1 MEDLWEER
9 CDHGHGFKSDL
20 YNALDYNSCDD
31 DDDQLY
37 LNTLIFSTIYSW
49 FPKEVC

>member
-1 MEDLWEER
+1 MCMYIKLVGRD
-9 CDHGHGFKSDL
+9 
-20 YNALDYNSCDD
+20 DD